1 MMTNIC
7 EYEDILRTP
16 LSKFSISVWSLQI
29 ITLKYTKI
37 QSIGDISAV
46 SFENRK
52 YDHFD
57 IFYNKYIIMP
67 HLVN

>member
-1 MMTNIC
+1 MYLLLNI
-7 EYEDILRTP
+7 
-16 LSKFSISVWSLQI
+16 Q
-29 ITLKYTKI
+29 KYGKL
-37 QSIGDISAV
+37 GLSAV

-67 HLVN
+67 HLVSWKAFQCIYY